1 VDRMKRIAGAEET
14 GMTLVELIVAM
25 GILSVVLTVFLTTF
39 VSVQRAA
46 TSQDLLSQNNN
57 NTRLALENMDRLVRS
72 GNVLYDPASPS
83 SNPHTTGCAA
93 YQCFLVYT
101 QANGTTAQ
109 PSSCVQW
116 QMTSGGLETRS
127 WQPAPAA
134 FTPTPWRLVA
144 SGVLNQAVS
153 PGLRT
158 FEIDSDPL
166 KGGRTVDVVFLVGVG
181 GSSTSTSRV
190 EASLT
195 GRNTSYGYL
204 TNACSNP

>member
-25 GILSVVLTVFLTTF
+25 AILSVVLTVFLTTF
-39 VSVQRAA
+39 VTVQKAA
-46 TSQDLLSQNNN
+46 SKEDLQSQNNN

-72 GNVLYDPASPS
+72 GNVLYDPSMPS
-83 SNPHTTGCAA
+83 SNPNTLGCTA

-109 PSSCVQW
+109 PSTCIEWRV
-116 QMTSGGLETRS
+116 TGGGLQTRS
-127 WQPAPAA
+127 WLPGQVAA
-134 FTPTPWRLVA
+134 TSATPWRVVA
-144 SGVLNQAVS
+144 SGVLNQLVS
-153 PGLRT
+153 PSLRT
-158 FEIDSDPL
+158 FQIDTDPL
-166 KGGRTVDVVFLVGVG
+166 KGGRTIDVVFLVGVG
-181 GSSTSTSRV
+181 GSSTSTARV

-204 TNACSNP
+204 SNACS

>member
-109 PSSCVQW
+109 PSTCVEW
-116 QMTSGGLETRS
+116 RVTGGGLQTRS
-127 WQPAPAA
+127 WLPGQVAA
-134 FTPTPWRLVA
+134 TSATPWRVVA
-144 SGVLNQAVS
+144 NGVLNQLVS
-153 PGLRT
+153 PSLRT
-158 FEIDSDPL
+158 FQIDTDPL
-166 KGGRTVDVVFLVGVG
+166 KGGRTIDVVFLVGMG
-181 GSSTSTSRV
+181 GSSTSTARV

-204 TNACSNP
+204 SNACS

>member
-1 VDRMKRIAGAEET
+1 VDRVKRRVGVDEA

-25 GILSVVLTVFLTTF
+25 AILSVVLTVFLTTF
-39 VSVQRAA
+39 VTVQKAA
-46 TSQDLLSQNNN
+46 SRQDLQSQNNN
-57 NTRLALENMDRLVRS
+57 NTRLALESMDRMVRS

-83 SNPHTTGCAA
+83 ANPHTSGCAA

-116 QMTSGGLETRS
+116 QLTSGGLETRS

-134 FTPTPWRLVA
+134 FSPTPWRVVA
-144 SGVLNQAVS
+144 SGVLNQVVS
-153 PGLRT
+153 PALRT
-158 FEIDSDPL
+158 FQIDTDPL
-166 KGGRTVDVVFLVGVG
+166 KGGRTVDVVFLVGVD
-181 GSSTSTSRV
+181 GSSTSTARV

-204 TNACSNP
+204 SNACS